1 MKAATMTNTR
11 RDIFKFAGGAVAG
24 AFFTPAPWRLITDTA
39 LWSENWPGIPRPI
52 RGEVTTRFTNCAL
65 CPAGCAVRARCIGP
79 NPVSLAGVHGGLC
92 PFGITAHH
100 LPYHPARLKQGD
112 PGTVAAELQARGH
125 EGMAILD
132 LNPGRTASWTHRR
145 AMAALKGTYIAA
157 VDPLAYDL
165 SGVKTVLTIGTPLL
179 DGWGTPAKVFAAR
192 TQFRHIHAE
201 AMESRTAIMAD
212 EWVAL
217 APGTERVY
225 ARQVLSA
232 LRGEGAST
240 AARELLAN
248 GPSLAIG
255 DMPEIAEINRLLGAW
270 GRSVVARAEAPVPEA
285 WKKQAAAIT
294 ALQSVPD
301 TSIHTLLIDE
311 SAATSFIPWSRI
323 VPKLAP
329 GALTVTFAATRGGYA
344 RHTQHVLPIAVFP
357 EVLEDVGPAADSV
370 RPAWRLSTPLASP
383 PTGVVSPAEFTGALA
398 GVSASNTL
406 RERAGAIHQ
415 HALGT
420 VINYASGEEKSLK
433 SLSADDFWKIISEGG
448 AWQQPDAAIAP
459 PPLPSSADATATDS
473 TTGMPLIA
481 IAEAAAPAMLSP
493 VMTKLYQESNLRLAP
508 NRVALHP
515 EEARAAKL
523 RDGMR
528 AMLETR
534 AGRCAVQVTIDT
546 AVPPGAVCIGSSQG
560 IQDICAPSMR
570 ARVVPA

>member
-1 MKAATMTNTR
+1 
-11 RDIFKFAGGAVAG
+11 
-24 AFFTPAPWRLITDTA
+24 
-39 LWSENWPGIPRPI
+39 
-52 RGEVTTRFTNCAL
+52 
-65 CPAGCAVRARCIGP
+65 VRARCIGP
-79 NPVSLAGVHGGLC
+79 NPVSLAGVQGGLC

-112 PGTVAAELQARGH
+112 PDKVATELQARGH
-125 EGMAILD
+125 EGIAILD

-145 AMAALKGTYIAA
+145 AMAALKGIYIAA
-157 VDPLAYDL
+157 VDPIAYDL

-179 DGWGTPAKVFAAR
+179 DGWGTPAKVLAAR
-192 TQFRHIHAE
+192 PQFRHIHAD

-225 ARQVLSA
+225 ARQVLDA

-240 AARELLAN
+240 AARDLLAN

-255 DMPEIAEINRLLGAW
+255 DAPEIAEINRVLGAW
-270 GRSVVARAEAPVPEA
+270 SKSVVARAEAPVPDS
-285 WKKQAAAIT
+285 WNKQAAPIT
-294 ALQSVPD
+294 ALDRVPD
-301 TSIHTLLIDE
+301 GSIRTLLIDE
-311 SAATSFIPWSRI
+311 SAATSYVAWSRI
-323 VPKLAP
+323 AAKLAP

-344 RHTQHVLPIAVFP
+344 RHAQHALPIAVFP
-357 EVLEDVGPAADSV
+357 EVPDDVGPAADSV
-370 RPAWRLSTPLASP
+370 RPAWRLSPPLASP

-398 GVSASNTL
+398 GISASNTF
-406 RERAGAIHQ
+406 RERADAIHQ

-420 VINYASGEEKSLK
+420 VVRYASGEEKPVKAMSSEDL
-433 SLSADDFWKIISEGG
+433 WKVLSEGG
-448 AWQQPDAAIAP
+448 AWQHSDAATVPPPQPDSAAA
-459 PPLPSSADATATDS
+459 AATDS
-473 TTGMPLIA
+473 IAGMPLLA
-481 IAEAAAPAMLSP
+481 IAGAAAPALISP
-493 VMTKLYQESNLRLAP
+493 VMTKLYQESNLLLAP

-515 EEARAAKL
+515 EEARAANL

-534 AGRCAVQVTIDT
+534 AGRCAVQVTIDPG
-546 AVPPGAVCIGSSQG
+546 VPPGAVCIGSSQG